1 MAANN
6 NILDSILQAPG
17 SLGNRA
23 IQGVANTAQ
32 NEDGIT
38 GKVSR
43 GIVNFLS
50 DEENISKIEKL
61 DKPYRVGVARPMSTF
76 LQTVKDIGQDGLT
89 PRQTW
94 DRAWER
100 SKNGVTIGQ
109 ASIGLV
115 SRYTPGKQGADK
127 VDWSNKKS
135 VVNYFEKDNTAAER
149 ISGTIDGTMN
159 FFFDPLVFIGKGV
172 KLLRLAAMGVRGTQ
186 IKGPLKFGRDNLA
199 KLVDEA
205 DAAKAGKE
213 NSVSIVADSIEQNIG
228 NFLGLESVPI
238 IANSQNPT
246 AVARAMNEA
255 YATGGRAQIF
265 EVLKAGLG
273 DETAIAAIKSQDSI
287 LSQTLYDIQGGIKAI
302 DNQIKGTPSKSPVGN
317 NPKLTPSE
325 LKNLE
330 ESKARLIKAREAT
343 QARIDAGRTIVSE
356 GDEGGVVGK
365 LGGELAWSRSKFL
378 EYQRAKAVEINS
390 RGWFTDYDA
399 SLDYLRA
406 KEIHKLDEET
416 VAKIAKQ
423 TLPGF
428 SAETGFRVLR
438 TVGYFGR
445 NYKAREIPAGSV
457 TIAGEVGDF
466 ANKEFRA
473 RLIAAASHAGFSAK
487 QQQAYYNAFSA
498 IKTDSGRFQML
509 ERFEE
514 EALTAILTRSVDTT
528 GMTKEQL
535 KVLNE
540 TFLFIARDI
549 GNSKKAKLKE
559 IANDQEYVNVDSRSG
574 EAYIVKDVRDSV
586 QRTAQIL
593 AQAAGREVQPGDISK
608 AKAILSGTALTRTQV
623 PNVHY
628 GVDFQK
634 IAEILGDEKTLVST
648 IASIIKNEPGV
659 KSSDIKDVIERAKI
673 PGVSSEGSALQS
685 GREVV
690 GEFWHET
697 LKDGYESLQ
706 NYVWKPFVLL
716 SLRYTSRNVLEGWAR
731 SVASFADM
739 TTHQGYSLRTL
750 VFGFDIPEMIDAKLQ
765 NVYNTVSQRVKYK
778 GIAGTG
784 GARAQ
789 LQNARAEKFENE
801 VEIGRNFG
809 ALPEDAPQ
817 VVVQKI
823 TNRYKEEA
831 EYFLT
836 TAQDVLSSSIEFSR
850 QQFASIG
857 RYKGNPEATLVSRK
871 IAKLGQNIFNVK
883 DSEGLSVPFLN
894 AMRDGDYGR
903 AYAIAINSDPE
914 IIFDTLEEI
923 TKRADSAIIQINKLA
938 AKTTVSRA
946 PKLRAQIEAVQE
958 TLELI
963 KQNSDVTKMAFD
975 SDNRI
980 RIMSDYNEALKVSSA
995 KPEKIRSFSQRRVK
1009 ISKNAT
1015 IDAPFA
1021 KEMRYETVSAANST
1035 SKAVLGARRNTLS
1048 RLTSTGR
1055 QQTTAQ
1061 PTDDFW
1067 TAGHAEYMNNILYG
1081 DDAGKL
1087 IIDMSV
1093 QTRSIDNPHVA
1104 AKVAEMKKARKSK
1117 AEINDYLSAR
1127 YSDDEIKASVL
1138 DWIKSTD
1145 SNTWR
1150 SEKYLDLV
1158 EYRKQG
1164 LDGVQWSYITDT
1176 IFEEIHRYLPMSGP
1190 SGEDLSFLRQAL
1202 VDDKFDDTFSA
1213 RIPMGFREPVYIN
1226 AEAGGGKNLKNVYKN
1241 AVGNLFHML
1250 ATMPEDFLVRHPFYN
1265 AVYRAEGERL
1275 AKQFARQGVDVSTRS
1290 KEIQNAAH
1298 AAALKAVN
1306 DRLYTVERFTNVG
1319 QLSRFIEPFYMAK
1332 QNTTKFWIPAMVR
1345 NPEIAVRFVQA
1356 FTLPYKLATV
1366 YDREDNNKV
1375 VNQIGHPW
1383 NNRGKVMMFEY
1394 PQWMKEKFFDGNS
1407 DAFVQVPLSG
1417 FDVVFQGQPIGVP
1430 QVGSPIGNL
1439 FLGPIMRGMV
1449 GKPYDPAKFL
1459 EKHGI
1464 ADLDT
1469 VIKYIQPYYEATAG
1483 ESATQQIAGAL
1494 GSGSVAIESL
1504 MIALG
1509 GQAGMFANTTGGQKF
1524 HNRLDAIKAD
1534 KLSKLSASGV
1544 AVNNAMLQQIL
1555 EESLALATK
1564 SFYAEAFT
1572 NFLPLVTTT
1581 RYKTYYEVTGE
1592 TKLRALRDQY
1602 GYDLGTAKYTEEVD
1616 AQQANYIA
1624 NLISDST
1631 TDNRFGFNSSEATLE
1646 GIYANERLL
1655 NDVDKAIAD
1664 PSLIGALFNQG
1675 DFQEDRSDV
1684 VADVLFNIR
1693 INGKPIKYKLDNPS
1707 EYLDD
1712 TQIRAGNKDY
1722 FGGIE
1727 IIEQHAEDRGIK
1739 KGTKAYKDFYGQWK
1753 TNWEAE
1759 IGARYPAW
1767 LVRDRNIRLD
1777 RVEKNLFAAQT
1788 IVNDQKYMSTVGS
1801 KNPVA
1806 LAIAEYLDGRVK
1818 LQEELERAK
1827 ARSGYKTVDAQDNAY
1842 VAALRDNYV
1851 DALEQ
1856 KYPGFKRVHE
1866 IYFNNDKLNPIEFYA
1881 TGYGFGGTE

>member
-1 MAANN
+1 MATNK
-6 NILDSILQAPG
+6 NILDTILQAPG
-17 SLGNRA
+17 SLASRA
-23 IQGVANTAQ
+23 LQGVANTAQ
-32 NEDGIT
+32 NEEGKT
-38 GKVSR
+38 GDISR
-43 GIVNFLS
+43 SIVNFLS
-50 DEENISKIEKL
+50 DEENVSKIEKL

-76 LQTVKDIGQDGLT
+76 LQTIKDIGQDGLS
-89 PRQTW
+89 PRETW
-94 DRAWER
+94 DRSWER

-115 SRYTPGKQGADK
+115 ARYTPGKQGADK
-127 VDWSNKKS
+127 IDWSNKKS
-135 VVNYFEKDNTAAER
+135 VTAYFEKDNTAAER
-149 ISGTIDGTMN
+149 ISGAIDGTMN
-159 FFFDPLVFIGKGV
+159 FFFDPLVLGGKAA
-172 KLLRLAAMGVRGTQ
+172 KLTRLGAMGVRGTQ

-213 NSVSIVADSIEQNIG
+213 NSVSIVADSIESNIN
-228 NFLGLESVPI
+228 NFLALESVPI

-273 DETAIAAIKSQDSI
+273 DETAIATIKAQDSI
-287 LSQTLYDIQGGIKAI
+287 LSETLYTINGGIKAVE
-302 DNQIKGTPSKSPVGN
+302 NQIKGIPSKSATGN

-330 ESKARLIKAREAT
+330 ESKARLIKGKEAT
-343 QARIDAGRTIVSE
+343 QARIDAGRTVVSVE
-356 GDEGGVVGK
+356 DEGGVVGK
-365 LGGELAWSRSKFL
+365 LGAELAWSRSKKI
-378 EYQRAKAVEINS
+378 EYLRAKSVEANS
-390 RGWFTDYDA
+390 SGWFTDYDA
-399 SLDYLRA
+399 SVDSLGAAAL
-406 KEIHKLDEET
+406 HKFDPDAMRGT
-416 VAKIAKQ
+416 
-423 TLPGF
+423 T
-428 SAETGFRVLR
+428 FRVLR

-457 TIAGEVGDF
+457 TIAGEIGDF

-473 RLIAAASHAGFSAK
+473 RIISAAKNAGFSAK
-487 QQQAYYNAFSA
+487 QQQAYYNSFSA
-498 IKTDSGRFQML
+498 LKTDSARFQLL

-514 EALTAILTRSVDTT
+514 EALTAILKRSVNTK

-540 TFLFIARDI
+540 TFLYIARDI
-549 GNSKKAKLKE
+549 GTSKRAKLKE
-559 IANDQEYVNVDSRSG
+559 IANDQNYVNVDSRSG
-574 EAYIVKDVRDSV
+574 ESYIVKDVRDSV
-586 QRTAQIL
+586 QRTAEIL
-593 AQAAGREVQPGDISK
+593 ARNANRPVQPGDIAK
-608 AKAILSGTALTRTQV
+608 AKGILSGTALTRTQV

-648 IASIIKNEPGV
+648 VASLIKDDPNI
-659 KSSDIKDVIERAKI
+659 KSTDIKKVIERAKI
-673 PGVSSEGSALQS
+673 PGISNEGSAL
-685 GREVV
+685 GTTREVA
-690 GEFWHET
+690 GEFWHE
-697 LKDGYESLQ
+697 KVKYGYEGLQ
-706 NYVWKPFVLL
+706 NYLWKPAVLL

-739 TTHQGYSLRTL
+739 TSHQGYSLRTL
-750 VFGFDIPEMIDAKLQ
+750 VSGFDVLEMGSAKLQ
-765 NVYNTVSQRVKYK
+765 NVYNTVSQTVKYK

-789 LQNARAEKFENE
+789 LRNARNEKFENE

-809 ALPEDAPQ
+809 ALPEDSPQ
-817 VVVQKI
+817 VVVEKI
-823 TNRYKEEA
+823 TKRYKEEA
-831 EYFLT
+831 EYFLN

-850 QQFASIG
+850 QEFVKIG
-857 RYKGNPEATLVSRK
+857 KYKGNPEAVKASRK
-871 IAKLGQNIFNVK
+871 ISKLGQNIFNVPA
-883 DSEGLSVPFLN
+883 SQNVSNPFLT
-894 AMRDGDYGR
+894 AMRDGDYGK
-903 AYAIAINSDPE
+903 AYAIAVDSDPE
-914 IIFDTLEEI
+914 IIFNSLEQL
-923 TKRADSAIIQINKLA
+923 TKRADSAIIKINELA
-938 AKTTVSRA
+938 STINLNRTPSLK
-946 PKLRAQIEAVQE
+946 AQLESVQE

-963 KQNSDVTKMAFD
+963 KQNADVTKMAFD
-975 SDNRI
+975 STNRQS
-980 RIMSDYNEALKVSSA
+980 IMSAYNKALEVSSA
-995 KPEKIRSFSQRRVK
+995 KPEKVRAFSQNRVK

-1015 IDAPFA
+1015 IDPAMA

-1035 SKAVLGARRNTLS
+1035 SKAVLNSRRNTLT
-1048 RLTSTGR
+1048 RLTSTGK

-1067 TAGHAEYMNNILYG
+1067 TSGHAEYMNNILYG
-1081 DDAGKL
+1081 DDAGKF
-1087 IIDMSV
+1087 IIDLSV
-1093 QTRSIDNPHVA
+1093 STRSIKNPHVA
-1104 AKVAEMKKARKSK
+1104 AKVADMKKARKSK
-1117 AEINDYLSAR
+1117 KEIDDYLSSR
-1127 YSDDEIKASVL
+1127 YSEDEIKNSVL

-1145 SNTWR
+1145 SNAWR

-1158 EYRKQG
+1158 EYRKKG
-1164 LDGVQWSYITDT
+1164 LDGIQWSYITDT
-1176 IFEEIHRYLPMSGP
+1176 IGEEIHRYLPMTGP

-1202 VDDKFDDTFSA
+1202 VDGKFDDTFSA
-1213 RIPMGFREPVYIN
+1213 RIPMGYREPVYVN
-1226 AEAGGGKNLKNVYKN
+1226 AEAGSGKNLKNVYKN

-1250 ATMPEDFLVRHPFYN
+1250 ATMPEDFAVRHPFYN
-1265 AVYRAEGERL
+1265 AVYKAEGERL
-1275 AKQFARQGVDVSTRS
+1275 AKQFAKQGVDVSTRS

-1383 NNRGKVMMFEY
+1383 NTKGKVMIFEY
-1394 PQWMKEKFFDGNS
+1394 PQWMKERFFGGDS

-1430 QVGSPIGNL
+1430 QIGSPIGNL

-1464 ADLDT
+1464 ADLDK
-1469 VIKYIQPYYEATAG
+1469 VIKYVQPYYEATSG
-1483 ESATQQIAGAL
+1483 ENTVQQITGAF
-1494 GSGSVAIESL
+1494 GSGSVALESL
-1504 MIALG
+1504 MVAIG

-1524 HNRLDAIKAD
+1524 HNRLQAIEAD
-1534 KLSKLSASGV
+1534 KLAKLSASGV
-1544 AVNNAMLQQIL
+1544 AVTGVLIQQIR
-1555 EESLALATK
+1555 EESLALTTK

-1572 NFLPLVTTT
+1572 NGLPLVATT

-1592 TKLRALRDQY
+1592 TKLRALRDEF

-1616 AQQANYIA
+1616 SQQAQYIA

-1646 GIYANERLL
+1646 GIYANQQLL
-1655 NDVDKAIAD
+1655 DNADLAIAD
-1664 PSLIGALFNQG
+1664 TSLIGALFNQG
-1675 DFQEDRSDV
+1675 DFTEDRSDI
-1684 VADVLFNIR
+1684 ASDVLFEIR
-1693 INGKPIKYKLDNPS
+1693 VNGEPIKYKLDNPGKYA
-1707 EYLDD
+1707 EDN
-1712 TQIRAGNKDY
+1712 QVRAGNKDY
-1722 FGGIE
+1722 FAGIE

-1739 KGTKAYKDFYGQWK
+1739 KGTKAYKEFYGVWK
-1753 TNWEAE
+1753 ENWSGT
-1759 IGARYPAW
+1759 IGERYPQW
-1767 LVRDRNIRLD
+1767 LVRDRTIRLD

-1788 IVNDQKYMSTVGS
+1788 IVNDSNYMSTVGS

-1806 LAIAEYLDGRVK
+1806 LAVAEYLRGRVK
-1818 LQEELERAK
+1818 LQEELARAS
-1827 ARSGYKTVDAQDNAY
+1827 AASGYKTIDAQDNAY
-1842 VAALRDNYV
+1842 VAQLRDNYV
-1851 DALEQ
+1851 ASLEQ
-1856 KYPGFKRVHE
+1856 KYPGFQRVHE
-1866 IYFNNDKLNPIEFYA
+1866 IYFNNDKLAPIEFYA